1 MTTTTDNLIFHV
13 VSGKEL
19 RHHMIAFTRRICP
32 MIAGALL
39 AVGFGTATADS
50 TGPVAAPP
58 SRPQAAPSAEE
69 EYNRGLRL
77 RATKEWAQAASAF
90 RRATELRQSFPE
102 AWNELGYALRHV
114 GQYPD
119 SVAAYEQ
126 ALRLRPAFPEA
137 LEYLGEA
144 YVMMGRPDDARRVLD
159 RLKPLDAGR
168 AKELAEVID
177 KGR

>member
-1 MTTTTDNLIFHV
+1 MTTTITDTMSLAVLI
-13 VSGKEL
+13 KEL
-19 RHHMIAFTRRICP
+19 RHP
-32 MIAGALL
+32 MTSLGRHLMCLL
-39 AVGFGTATADS
+39 
-50 TGPVAAPP
+50 PAACWP
-58 SRPQAAPSAEE
+58 
-69 EYNRGLRL
+69 
-77 RATKEWAQAASAF
+77 AASARPGLGLDRTRAAH
-90 RRATELRQSFPE
+90 RRARKPRPPPRRSTTAACVCVRPRSGAGGDRVPARHEIRQSFPRRGTNPLCP
-102 AWNELGYALRHV
+102 APRGR
-114 GQYPD
+114 YPD

-159 RLKPLDAGR
+159 RLKPLDAAR

>member
-1 MTTTTDNLIFHV
+1 MTSLGRLMCLLV
-13 VSGKEL
+13 
-19 RHHMIAFTRRICP
+19 
-32 MIAGALL
+32 AGGLL
-39 AVGFGTATADS
+39 AVGFGTARASS

-58 SRPQAAPSAEE
+58 WRPQAAPSAEE

-77 RATKEWAQAASAF
+77 RATKDWAQAASAF
-90 RRATELRQSFPE
+90 GRATELRQSFPE
-102 AWNELGYALRHV
+102 AWNELGYALRHMSR
-114 GQYPD
+114 YPD

-144 YVMMGRPDDARRVLD
+144 YVMMGRPDEARRVLD
-159 RLKPLDAGR
+159 RLKPLDAAR

>member
-1 MTTTTDNLIFHV
+1 MTTTIGNLM
-13 VSGKEL
+13 
-19 RHHMIAFTRRICP
+19 RHHMATLRRLICLVT
-32 MIAGALL
+32 AGGLL
-39 AVGFGTATADS
+39 AVGTGAARAES
-50 TGPVAAPP
+50 TGPLPAAP

-69 EYNRGLRL
+69 EYNRGMRL
-77 RATKEWAQAASAF
+77 RATKEWAPAASAF

-114 GQYPD
+114 GRYPD

-144 YVMMGRPDDARRVLD
+144 YVMMGRPDEARRVLD
-159 RLKPLDAGR
+159 RLKPLDAAR
-168 AKELAEVID
+168 AKELAEAID

>member
-1 MTTTTDNLIFHV
+1 MTSLGRLICVLTT
-13 VSGKEL
+13 G
-19 RHHMIAFTRRICP
+19 
-32 MIAGALL
+32 GLL
-39 AVGFGTATADS
+39 AVGLGAARADS
-50 TGPVAAPP
+50 TGPVPAAP
-58 SRPQAAPSAEE
+58 SRPPATPSAEE

-114 GQYPD
+114 GRYPD

-126 ALRLRPAFPEA
+126 ALRLRPDFPEA

-144 YVMMGRPDDARRVLD
+144 YVKLGRVDDARRVLD
-159 RLKPLDAGR
+159 RLRPLDPGR
-168 AKELAEVID
+168 ARELAEVIETA
-177 KGR
+177 R

>member
-1 MTTTTDNLIFHV
+1 MTTTIGNPNV
-13 VSGKEL
+13 GEGP
-19 RHHMIAFTRRICP
+19 RPHMASLGRWIGLVTT
-32 MIAGALL
+32 GALL
-39 AVGFGTATADS
+39 AIGPGTARADS
-50 TGPVAAPP
+50 TGPVTAPP

-77 RATKEWAQAASAF
+77 RGTKEWAQAASAF

-102 AWNELGYALRHV
+102 AWNELGYALRHL
-114 GQYPD
+114 GRYPD

-159 RLKPLDAGR
+159 RLKPLDATR